1 MTDENNP
8 YQTPNSE
15 VANHAPDPKKQYSGT
30 ALASGIIALIALFLP
45 VFGARVGMLWWG
57 IIVALCTGLGVHG
70 LIDISRNPEKLKGK
84 GFAIWGLVYSAF
96 IVLIVILA
104 IAGVF

>member
-8 YQTPNSE
+8 YQAPGSK
-15 VANHAPDPKKQYSGT
+15 VADDDLDAKKEYSGT

-45 VFGARVGMLWWG
+45 VVGARVGFLWWG
-57 IIVALCTGLGVHG
+57 IIVALCTGLGIHG
-70 LIDISRNPEKLKGK
+70 LIDISRHPERLKGK
-84 GFAIWGLVYSAF
+84 GFAIWGLIYSSF
-96 IVLIVILA
+96 IVLIAILA